1 MKPIF
6 PKWMNAL
13 PTLLFFVVN
22 GGVVCVIAGFWYYA
36 TPKFWEVGYMPEQ
49 PGSGFNHQIHAGK
62 LGMDCRYCH
71 TNVEDSWH
79 ANVPAVETCM
89 NCHVENR
96 LNTELS
102 TATDEKVQFIRDAY
116 NEGVG
121 IEWRNIHVVP
131 DYANFPHN
139 AHVNAGVS
147 CYSCHG
153 QIQGMPVVAQQESLS
168 MGWCLDCHRNPE
180 ENLVP
185 KDKVT
190 DLYWVENHWFNKMSE
205 DGETLIPL
213 SPEERAHQGINPQD
227 LVDTLKRNPPEHCAA
242 CHY

>member
-1 MKPIF
+1 MKPMF

-13 PTLLFFVVN
+13 PTIAFAVVN
-22 GGVVCVIAGFWYYA
+22 GGVIMVIAGMWYYA

-71 TNVEDSWH
+71 THVEESWH
-79 ANVPAVETCM
+79 SNVPAVTTCM
-89 NCHVENR
+89 GCHSEGK
-96 LNTELS
+96 LGPKAS
-102 TATDEKVQFIRDAY
+102 ATDAKVQFIRDAY
-116 NEGVG
+116 EQDKA
-121 IEWRNIHVVP
+121 IEWRRIHLLP

-139 AHVNAGVS
+139 VHVGAGVS

-153 QIQGMPVVAQQESLS
+153 QIAGMPVVAQAEPLS

-185 KDKVT
+185 KDRVT
-190 DLYWVENHWFNKMSE
+190 DLYWVEHEWMSKSVE
-205 DGETLIPL
+205 DRAVNGVT
-213 SPEERAHQGINPQD
+213 PEQLLD
-227 LVDTLKRNPPEHCAA
+227 SLMRNPPEHCAA
-242 CHY
+242 CHF

>member
-13 PTLLFFVVN
+13 PTVLFFVVN
-22 GGVVCVIAGFWYYA
+22 TAVVCVIAGLWYYA
-36 TPKFWEVGYMPEQ
+36 TPKFWEVGYMPTQ
-49 PGSGFNHQIHAGK
+49 PGGGFNHQIHAGQ

-71 TNVEDSWH
+71 TNVETSWH
-79 ANVPAVETCM
+79 ANVPAVKTCYG
-89 NCHVENR
+89 CHAEGKLKIAGGSDAASDLHR
-96 LNTELS
+96 SKT
-102 TATDEKVQFIRDAY
+102 QFIRDAY
-116 NEGVG
+116 EADKS
-121 IEWRNIHVVP
+121 IEWRNVHVVP

-153 QIQGMPVVAQQESLS
+153 QIEGMPVVAQAEPLS
-168 MGWCLDCHRNPE
+168 MGWCLDCHRNAE

-190 DLYWVENHWFNKMSE
+190 DLWWVENEWFAK
-205 DGETLIPL
+205 PV
-213 SPEERAHQGINPQD
+213 EERQHEGKTPEQLRAMLMRD
-227 LVDTLKRNPPEHCAA
+227 PPDHCSA
-242 CHY
+242 CHF